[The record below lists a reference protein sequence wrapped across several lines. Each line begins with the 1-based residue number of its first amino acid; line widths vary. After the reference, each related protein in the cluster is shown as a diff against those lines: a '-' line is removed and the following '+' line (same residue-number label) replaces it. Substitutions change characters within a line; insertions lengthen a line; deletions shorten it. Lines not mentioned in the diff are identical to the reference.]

1 MPKVEIYFV
10 GVCTHLR
17 GEGRHRVVLVN
28 AWHGDKIKEL
38 EVDPHEAWLVYGP
51 GEWDRVPLDGVSI
64 TLNAKEADPTYDPT
78 FDSCIER
85 AEDYAPKPLP
95 PVDEEALHRLQ
106 TAAALFECRGG
117 RYYGG
122 VIPKGPSLAKLEV
135 VTEDLP
141 VLTITPF
148 PGLESQI
155 RQVTIAF
162 QGDAVVQ
169 IQNIGK
175 DPRHDHDQDFVLHY
189 RVGTD
194 LPVKVDWPKESKESC
209 QEIVPPYPHNST
221 GPGCANS
228 TYP

>member
-1 MPKVEIYFV
+1 MPTVEIYFV

-17 GEGRHRVVLVN
+17 GNGNHRVALVN
-28 AWHGDKIKEL
+28 GWHPDPIKGQEI
-38 EVDPHEAWLVYGP
+38 DPHEAWLVYGP
-51 GEWDRVPLDGVSI
+51 GEWDRVPLGGVSI

-85 AEDYAPKPLP
+85 AGDYASDLKP
-95 PVDEEALHRLQ
+95 VNEEALHRLH
-106 TAAALFECRGG
+106 TVAALFEHRGG

-141 VLTITPF
+141 VLTLTPF

-155 RQVTIAF
+155 RQVTIGF

-169 IQNIGK
+169 IQNLGK
-175 DPRHDHDQDFVLHY
+175 DPMDDHDHDFLLHY
-189 RVGTD
+189 RIGTD
-194 LPVKVDWPKESKESC
+194 LPSQVDWPRVSKPCEPLF
-209 QEIVPPYPHNST
+209 PPYPHNT
-221 GPGCANS
+221 AGPGCANS